1 MNIVSN
7 TYFLRNLRNLDFFQ
21 LDLGKSK
28 KIPGKEEFRKLDE
41 FSIKYRDIYKRDI
54 LKFGKIGDKINFYE
68 DVNMQ
73 RNMFVIFKNEDIYEI
88 TYEQDDIKDLK
99 NYLLN
104 ILRRVDEYE
113 SNEEDIL
120 EKNKKIIDNHNN
132 NWEAKDIKNKGKK
145 YLVDQTLSKEEY
157 RKRLLETIKNNIQ

>member
-41 FSIKYRDIYKRDI
+41 FSIKYRNIYNRDI
-54 LKFGKIGDKINFYE
+54 LKFGRIGEKINFYE
-68 DVNMQ
+68 DINIQ
-73 RNMFVIFKNEDIYEI
+73 KNMFIIFKNEDIYEI

-99 NYLLN
+99 NYLLD
-104 ILRRVDEYE
+104 ILRRIDEYE
-113 SNEEDIL
+113 SNEDIIL
-120 EKNKKIIDNHNN
+120 EKNENFINKQDN
-132 NWEAKDIKNKGKK
+132 NWEANDVKNKGKK
-145 YLVDQTLSKEEY
+145 YLIDQTLSKEEY
-157 RKRLLETIKNNIQ
+157 RKRLSEYLYK